1 MSYTGPLRG
10 LCGLWRGV
18 RAKWGHLSVPWILRT
33 LSGFLGRWM
42 TLASRRLV
50 CGGRCVRLV
59 LR

>member
-10 LCGLWRGV
+10 LCGLWSGV
-18 RAKWGHLSVPWILRT
+18 CARWARLSARWILRT

-42 TLASRRLV
+42 ILVSRRLV
-50 CGGRCVRLV
+50 CVGRCVRLV